1 MGKMERR
8 FRGTQRGVEG
18 AVGDL
23 EERGKG
29 DGVSAPV
36 SRRKRGAVGE
46 DESDR
51 WGRGVRPGEEEKKN
65 SGSGKILMGRIVG
78 PDWTTPVQNSFSL
91 FFSPFLYSFLFSYF
105 LCIFCNMIQNYFKPT
120 CTIFYNSAQ
129 QCKIVGNHFLIPK
142 IEFGRKVCIYLLG
155 FP

>member
-129 QCKIVGNHFLIPK
+129 QCKTVGNHFLIPK
-142 IEFGRKVCIYLLG
+142 
-155 FP
+155 